1 MKNSVILSSQQ
12 FRDLR
17 EIKPYFNEKKQLT
30 KLKNE
35 LYDRIKVY
43 YGDRWYLF
51 KKEVQAA
58 LQDLCFKSQERGVC
72 YYQPD
77 KLATKYGI
85 GVRTIRRRL
94 AELIS
99 ANIILVA
106 YCRNT
111 KGNSRKKSIYF
122 FTTHPY
128 FPHWK
133 EAFGLELNQIAST
146 NGKNDDKKENHEKP
160 DGSKGY
166 STPNTYTYILPK
178 YIFNHSM
185 SYKNKFYRYVPK
197 LINQMYSSIFEDK
210 LIEFWKRVLISCNKA
225 SIENGNTITKKQ
237 RITIARESLQ
247 MLHRYIS
254 YKHNM
259 LETLSFEDECK
270 ILYTIAYKKAVKC
283 TELEVQ
289 KKSKHQETTKE
300 ISNEKV
306 TEEWTEEK
314 LNLKRLLEERINRM
328 KKTS

>member
-1 MKNSVILSSQQ
+1 MTKSVILSSQQ
-12 FRDLR
+12 FRDLQ

-35 LYDRIKVY
+35 LYERIKVY
-43 YGDRWYLF
+43 YGDRWFLF

-99 ANIILVA
+99 ANILLVA

-111 KGNSRKKSIYF
+111 KGNSRKKIIYF

-133 EAFGLELNQIAST
+133 EVFGLELNQIAPA
-146 NGKNDDKKENHEKP
+146 NGKNDDKKENQINP
-160 DGSKGY
+160 YSSKDY
-166 STPNTYTYILPK
+166 NTSNTHTYILPK
-178 YIFNHSM
+178 HIFNHSM

-225 SIENGNTITKKQ
+225 SSENGNTISKNQ

-247 MLHRYIS
+247 TLHRYIS

-270 ILYTIAYKKAVKC
+270 ILYTIAYKKALKC
-283 TELEVQ
+283 TELKVQ
-289 KKSKHQETTKE
+289 KKSKQQETPKAPK
-300 ISNEKV
+300 NEKV

-314 LNLKRLLEERINRM
+314 LTLKKLLEERINKI
-328 KKTS
+328 KKPS